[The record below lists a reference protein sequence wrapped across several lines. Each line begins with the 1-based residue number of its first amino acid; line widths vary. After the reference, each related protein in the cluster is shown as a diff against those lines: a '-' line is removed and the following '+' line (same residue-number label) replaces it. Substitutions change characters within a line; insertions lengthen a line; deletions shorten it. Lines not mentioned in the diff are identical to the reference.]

1 MSARLTLLLL
11 LLALL
16 AAPVRA
22 DLLVGVAEA
31 DVTPAVGTPLA
42 GYGGRMRKGGPD
54 LDPRN
59 DHVLFEPSTGVRD
72 PIEAQALVLV
82 DGETVA
88 ALLAIDAI
96 GVEETLLAEVAAAA
110 RARGVPLEPT
120 RIVMAASHTHS
131 GPGAVART
139 RLWSLAAA
147 DLFQAR
153 VHRVLVA
160 RLGDLLAQAWAARRP
175 ARLADG
181 RAEVK
186 GATSNRRAG
195 EDSGGAGKGF
205 RSDSEGRR
213 PRSHGGTP
221 AAPEESRSEGS
232 LAKPDDVDPRLG
244 LLRIDDAT
252 GAPLAVVMHFAV
264 HGTCLGDDNL
274 RFSADVPGAIRR
286 AVRERVGCPV
296 LFLNGCEGDVAPSPG
311 GEAGLTQVPAKV
323 APVAEG
329 LWRGLTPRAGVH
341 LTTSSVRRDLGPLVL
356 HPGLGQGGAEGPLV
370 KGVLGL
376 VRTLGGGGR
385 ALALLAPRSYRFTA
399 LRLGD
404 LVLMTVPGEPI
415 TAVAPRLEGLA
426 HEAGAPRAWV
436 VGLANG
442 HFGYLTTPEEY
453 AAGGYEAWL
462 TFHGPEQLDRVA
474 DAVRD
479 ALVGVASVPY

>member
-1 MSARLTLLLL
+1 M
-11 LLALL
+11 
-16 AAPVRA
+16 
-22 DLLVGVAEA
+22 DL
-31 DVTPAVGTPLA
+31 P
-42 GYGGRMRKGGPD
+42 
-54 LDPRN
+54 
-59 DHVLFEPSTGVRD
+59 HV
-72 PIEAQALVLV
+72 
-82 DGETVA
+82 
-88 ALLAIDAI
+88 
-96 GVEETLLAEVAAAA
+96 
-110 RARGVPLEPT
+110 
-120 RIVMAASHTHS
+120 
-131 GPGAVART
+131 
-139 RLWSLAAA
+139 
-147 DLFQAR
+147 
-153 VHRVLVA
+153 VLVA

-195 EDSGGAGKGF
+195 DE
-205 RSDSEGRR
+205 
-213 PRSHGGTP
+213 
-221 AAPEESRSEGS
+221 S

-244 LLRIDDAT
+244 LVRIDDDAT

-356 HPGLGQGGAEGPLV
+356 HPGLGQGGGEGPLV

>member
-1 MSARLTLLLL
+1 MRSLLLLL
-11 LLALL
+11 LLAVP
-16 AAPVRA
+16 ARA
-22 DLLVGVAEA
+22 ELLVGVAEA
-31 DVTPAVGTPLA
+31 DVTPKVGTPLA

-120 RIVMAASHTHS
+120 RLVMAASHTHS

-153 VHRVLVA
+153 VHRVLVG
-160 RLGDLLAQAWAARRP
+160 RLGDLLARAWAARRP

-181 RAEVK
+181 RAEVR

-195 EDSGGAGKGF
+195 D
-205 RSDSEGRR
+205 
-213 PRSHGGTP
+213 
-221 AAPEESRSEGS
+221 ES
-232 LAKPDDVDPRLG
+232 LVKPDDVDPRLG
-244 LLRIDDAT
+244 LVRVDDDAT

-296 LFLNGCEGDVAPSPG
+296 LFLNGCEGDVAPRPG
-311 GEAGLTQVPAKV
+311 GEAGLTQVPARV
-323 APVAEG
+323 TPVAEA
-329 LWRGLTPRAGVH
+329 LWRSLTPRAGVRV
-341 LTTSSVRRDLGPLVL
+341 TTSSVRRDLGPLVL
-356 HPGLGQGGAEGPLV
+356 HPGLGQGGGEGPLV

-404 LVLMTVPGEPI
+404 LVLVTVPGEPI
-415 TAVAPRLEGLA
+415 TAVGPRLEGLA
-426 HEAGAPRAWV
+426 LEAGAPRAWV

-453 AAGGYEAWL
+453 ARGGYEAWL